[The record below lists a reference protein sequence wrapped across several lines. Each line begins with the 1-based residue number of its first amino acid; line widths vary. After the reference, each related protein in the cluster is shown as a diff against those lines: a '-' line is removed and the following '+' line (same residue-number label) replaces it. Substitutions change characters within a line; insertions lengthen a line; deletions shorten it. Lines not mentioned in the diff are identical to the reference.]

1 MGIGYA
7 LGNAIMVIAPD
18 GIIIVDVTESSMAA
32 KEILAEFRKITKKP
46 IKAIIYT
53 HHHTDHIG
61 GVGVSFS
68 TIVLISI
75 HRTTKKPLAA
85 LFLLACLRMRRII
98 CLTVLKYMYM

>member
-1 MGIGYA
+1 MIKVSDNIYMGIGYA

-18 GIIIVDVTESSMAA
+18 GLIIVDVTESSMAA
-32 KEILAEFRKITKKP
+32 KEILAEFRKITQKP

-68 TIVLISI
+68 TLVLISTN
-75 HRTTKKPLAA
+75 RATLVSFDY
-85 LFLLACLRMRRII
+85 LF
-98 CLTVLKYMYM
+98 

>member
-7 LGNAIMVIAPD
+7 LGNAIMIIAPE
-18 GIIIVDVTESSMAA
+18 GLIIVDVTESSMAA

-61 GVGVSFS
+61 GVGVCF
-68 TIVLISI
+68 
-75 HRTTKKPLAA
+75 
-85 LFLLACLRMRRII
+85 FLEIFREC
-98 CLTVLKYMYM
+98 

>member
-7 LGNAIMVIAPD
+7 LGNAIMIIAPE
-18 GIIIVDVTESSMAA
+18 GLIIVDVTESSMAA

-61 GVGVSFS
+61 GVGVCFFLRYSGS
-68 TIVLISI
+68 AEVYYHSKGL
-75 HRTTKKPLAA
+75 KK
-85 LFLLACLRMRRII
+85 F
-98 CLTVLKYMYM
+98 